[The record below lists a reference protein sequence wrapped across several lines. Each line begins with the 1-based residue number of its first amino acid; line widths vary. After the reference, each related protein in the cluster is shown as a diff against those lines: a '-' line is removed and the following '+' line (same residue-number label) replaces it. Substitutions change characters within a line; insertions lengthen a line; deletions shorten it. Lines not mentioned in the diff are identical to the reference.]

1 MQFRPTS
8 IDGFVIVE
16 LDPIEDE
23 RGAFVRTFCEREF
36 RSAGIGFNVVQANLS
51 LNTHRHTLRGL
62 HFQEPPFGEPKIV
75 SCTRGRI
82 FDVAVDLRPDSETYL
97 EWKGVELGAETG
109 RMVYLAEGLAHGF
122 LTLEAESQI
131 HYLMGAEYRPEQA
144 RGLRWDDPALAIAW
158 PAPPA
163 VISERDSTYPL
174 LLYPSA
180 DA

>member
-51 LNTHRHTLRGL
+51 LNTHRYTLRGL
-62 HFQEPPFGEPKIV
+62 HFQAPPFGEPKVV
-75 SCTRGRI
+75 SCAKGRI

-97 EWKGVELGAETG
+97 QWCGVELDAET
-109 RMVYLAEGLAHGF
+109 RQMVFLAEGLAHGF
-122 LTLEAESQI
+122 MTLEPESEV
-131 HYLMGAEYRPEQA
+131 HYLMGAEYRPEHA
-144 RGLRWDDPALAIAW
+144 RGLRWDDPALAIVW
-158 PAPPA
+158 PAAPA
-163 VISERDSTYPL
+163 VISDRDSHYPL
-174 LLYPSA
+174 LLRASA
-180 DA
+180 GA